1 MYLFYQCSA
10 RCFEREVFAM
20 EMTKVEEGCA
30 TESRKY
36 DNQGYDA
43 KVSNILN
50 AVFNGVSNV
59 LDSIFGKKTVTNMV
73 VTRLMDTVFGQAQ
86 TRGFSG
92 EMKDCPFCAE
102 TIKKAAIKCRYC
114 GSDLID
120 ESAS

>member
-1 MYLFYQCSA
+1 
-10 RCFEREVFAM
+10 M
-20 EMTKVEEGCA
+20 EMTKVEENGA
-30 TESRKY
+30 AGNREYENR
-36 DNQGYDA
+36 GYDT

-50 AVFNGVSNV
+50 AVFYGVSTV
-59 LDSIFGKKTVTNMV
+59 LDSIFGKKTVTNTV
-73 VTRLMDTVFGQAQ
+73 VSKLMDAVLGQAQ

-120 ESAS
+120 ENAN

>member
-1 MYLFYQCSA
+1 
-10 RCFEREVFAM
+10 M
-20 EMTKVEEGCA
+20 EMTRVEEGSA
-30 TESRKY
+30 TEGGKC
-36 DNQGYDA
+36 DNRGYDA

-50 AVFNGVSNV
+50 VVFDGVSKV
-59 LDSIFGKKTVTNMV
+59 LDSIFGKKTVTNTV
-73 VTRLMDTVFGQAQ
+73 VSRLMDTVFGQAQ

-120 ESAS
+120 ENAS